1 MRYTPH
7 TPAEVEAM
15 LQAIGASSVAEVV
28 AHVPAALRDTAG
40 LALPPGLDE
49 RAMRTELATLAGR
62 NRSDGL
68 AFLGAGAYPHFIPA
82 AVEQLA
88 GRAEFATAYTPYQ
101 PEVSQG
107 TLQASFEFQSAIAA
121 LMGMEV
127 ANAGMYDGA
136 TAAAEA
142 VLMSQR
148 LRPGRPLVLVARAL
162 HPHYRQVI
170 TTYLAGIKDVEMVE
184 VPYGPDG
191 ATALPAAD
199 LLRRASCLV
208 LGYPNAFGIVED
220 LTRAAEVAHAEDCLL
235 VSATA
240 EALAL
245 AMLKTPGASGVDLA
259 VAEGQ
264 SLGLAL
270 GYGGPG
276 LGLFTS
282 RERFVR
288 NLPGRLVGE
297 TVDVRGQR
305 GYVLTL
311 ATREQHI
318 RRERATSN
326 ICTNQGLCAIQ
337 VVVYLSLLGRHGL
350 ASLAERNLRGA
361 HALAERL
368 GAVGT
373 LRFAAPYFN
382 EFVLTLPGA
391 RRRWQH
397 ALADGIV
404 AGLPLGDWYP
414 ELEDALLICATELHD
429 TAAMERLVV
438 ALDTQ
443 GAAAEP
449 ARRGRR
455 S

>member
-7 TPAEVEAM
+7 TPAEIETM
-15 LQAIGASSVAEVV
+15 LRAIGAQSVEALV
-28 AHVPAALRDTAG
+28 AHVPAPLRERAS
-40 LALPPGLDE
+40 LATLPPGVDE
-49 RAMRTELATLAGR
+49 RTMRSELAALASR
-62 NRSDGL
+62 NRTDGV

-121 LMGMEV
+121 LTGMEV

-136 TAAAEA
+136 TATAEA

-148 LRPGRPLVLVARAL
+148 LRPGRPLVLVSRAL
-162 HPHYRQVI
+162 HPQYRQVI
-170 TTYLAGIKDVEMVE
+170 TTYLAGIKDVELVE
-184 VPYGPDG
+184 IPYGPDG
-191 ATALPAAD
+191 TTPLPTTD
-199 LLRRASCLV
+199 LLRRASCVV
-208 LGYPNAFGIVED
+208 LGYPNVFGVVED
-220 LTRAAEVAHAEDCLL
+220 LTHAAEVLHAEDCLL
-235 VSATA
+235 VSATT

-245 AMLKTPGASGVDLA
+245 ALLKTPGAAGVDIA

-264 SLGLAL
+264 SLGLSLA
-270 GYGGPG
+270 YGGPG

-297 TVDVRGQR
+297 TVDVRGRR

-326 ICTNQGLCAIQ
+326 ICTNQGLCAVQ

-350 ASLAERNLRGA
+350 ASVAERNLRGA
-361 HALAERL
+361 HVLAERL
-368 GAVGT
+368 RGT
-373 LRFAAPYFN
+373 ASIRFSGPYFN
-382 EFVLTLPGA
+382 EFVLSVPDA

-397 ALADGIV
+397 ALADGVI
-404 AGLPLGDWYP
+404 AGFPLGDWYP
-414 ELEDALLICATELHD
+414 ELEDTLLLCATELHD
-429 TAAMERLVV
+429 AEAMDRLVA
-438 ALDTQ
+438 ALGADRAA
-443 GAAAEP
+443 GAA
-449 ARRGRR
+449 RIGGR

>member
-1 MRYTPH
+1 
-7 TPAEVEAM
+7 M
-15 LQAIGASSVAEVV
+15 LQVVGAPNLEGLV
-28 AHVPAALRDTAG
+28 AHVPAALRATAA
-40 LALPPGLDE
+40 LALPAGLDE
-49 RAMRTELATLAGR
+49 RAMRAELATLAGR
-62 NRSDGL
+62 NRTDHV

-88 GRAEFATAYTPYQ
+88 GRSEFATAYTPYQ

-107 TLQASFEFQSAIAA
+107 TLQASFEFQSSIAA

-127 ANAGMYDGA
+127 SNAGMYDGA
-136 TAAAEA
+136 TATAEA

-148 LRPGRPLVLVARAL
+148 LRPGRPVVLVSRAL
-162 HPHYRQVI
+162 HPHYRQVVA
-170 TTYLAGIKDVEMVE
+170 TYLVGIKDVELVE

-191 ATALPAAD
+191 STPVPAAD

-208 LGYPNAFGIVED
+208 VGYPNVFGVVED
-220 LTRAAEVAHAEDCLL
+220 LTRAVEGAHAEDCLV
-235 VSATA
+235 VSATG

-245 AMLKTPGASGVDLA
+245 AALKTPGASGVDVA

-270 GYGGPG
+270 AYGGPG
-276 LGLFTS
+276 LGLFAS
-282 RERFVR
+282 RERFIR
-288 NLPGRLVGE
+288 SLPGRLVGE
-297 TVDVRGQR
+297 TVDVHGRR

-337 VVVYLSLLGRHGL
+337 VVVYLALLGRHGL

-368 GAVGT
+368 GGIGA

-382 EFVLTLPGA
+382 EFVLTVPGA
-391 RRRWQH
+391 RRRWHH
-397 ALADGIV
+397 ALAEGVV

-429 TAAMERLVV
+429 TAAMDRLLAALEPEAPAV
-438 ALDTQ
+438 A
-443 GAAAEP
+443 
-449 ARRGRR
+449 ARSGRT

>member
-1 MRYTPH
+1 
-7 TPAEVEAM
+7 VE
-15 LQAIGASSVAEVV
+15 
-28 AHVPAALRDTAG
+28 
-40 LALPPGLDE
+40 
-49 RAMRTELATLAGR
+49 
-62 NRSDGL
+62 
-68 AFLGAGAYPHFIPA
+68 
-82 AVEQLA
+82 
-88 GRAEFATAYTPYQ
+88 
-101 PEVSQG
+101 
-107 TLQASFEFQSAIAA
+107 
-121 LMGMEV
+121 
-127 ANAGMYDGA
+127 
-136 TAAAEA
+136 
-142 VLMSQR
+142 
-148 LRPGRPLVLVARAL
+148 LVA
-162 HPHYRQVI
+162 
-170 TTYLAGIKDVEMVE
+170 

-191 ATALPAAD
+191 STPLPAAD

-208 LGYPNAFGIVED
+208 VGYPNVFGVVED
-220 LTRAAEVAHAEDCLL
+220 LTRAVEGAHAEDCLV

-245 AMLKTPGASGVDLA
+245 AALKTPGASGVDVA

-270 GYGGPG
+270 AYGGPG
-276 LGLFTS
+276 LGLFAS

-297 TVDVRGQR
+297 TVDGHGRR

-361 HALAERL
+361 HALAERM
-368 GAVGT
+368 GGMGT

-382 EFVLTLPGA
+382 EFVLTIPGA

-397 ALADGIV
+397 ALAEGVV

-429 TAAMERLVV
+429 TAAMDRLMA
-438 ALDTQ
+438 ALEPQ
-443 GAAAEP
+443 ASAKPAPGGAT
-449 ARRGRR
+449 

>member
-15 LQAIGASSVAEVV
+15 LHTVGAPNLEGLV
-28 AHVPAALRDTAG
+28 AHVPAALRETAA
-40 LALPPGLDE
+40 LALPAGLDE
-49 RAMRTELATLAGR
+49 RAMRAELGTLAGR
-62 NRSDGL
+62 NRTDGV

-88 GRAEFATAYTPYQ
+88 GRSEFATAYTPYQ

-107 TLQASFEFQSAIAA
+107 TLQASFEFQSSIAA

-127 ANAGMYDGA
+127 SNAGMYDGA
-136 TAAAEA
+136 TATAEA

-148 LRPGRPLVLVARAL
+148 LRPGRPVVLMSRAV
-162 HPHYRQVI
+162 HPHYRQVVA
-170 TTYLAGIKDVEMVE
+170 TYLTGIKDVELVE

-191 ATALPAAD
+191 STPLPAAD

-208 LGYPNAFGIVED
+208 VGYPNVFGVVED
-220 LTRAAEVAHAEDCLL
+220 LTRAVEGAHAEDCLV

-245 AMLKTPGASGVDLA
+245 AALKTPGASGVDVA

-270 GYGGPG
+270 AYGGPG
-276 LGLFTS
+276 LGLFAS

-297 TVDVRGQR
+297 TVDGHRRR

-361 HALAERL
+361 HAMAERL
-368 GAVGT
+368 RGIGT

-382 EFVLTLPGA
+382 EFVLTVPGA

-397 ALADGIV
+397 ALAKGVV

-429 TAAMERLVV
+429 TAAMDRLMA
-438 ALDTQ
+438 ALEPQ
-443 GAAAEP
+443 ASAKAARGGAT
-449 ARRGRR
+449 

>member
-7 TPAEVEAM
+7 TAAEIEVM
-15 LQAIGASSVAEVV
+15 LQAIGASSLEALV
-28 AHVPAALRDTAG
+28 AHVPAALRKTA
-40 LALPPGLDE
+40 APELPAGLDE
-49 RAMRTELATLAGR
+49 RAMRAELTTLAGR
-62 NRSDGL
+62 NRTDGVV
-68 AFLGAGAYPHFIPA
+68 FLGAGAYPHFIPA

-107 TLQASFEFQSAIAA
+107 TLQASFEFQSSIAA

-136 TAAAEA
+136 TATAEA

-148 LRPGRPLVLVARAL
+148 LRPGRPLVLVGRAL
-162 HPHYRQVI
+162 HPQYRQVI
-170 TTYLAGIKDVEMVE
+170 ATYLTGIKDVEMVE
-184 VPYGPDG
+184 VPYGLDG
-191 ATALPAAD
+191 ATPLPAAD

-208 LGYPNAFGIVED
+208 LGYPNAFGVVED
-220 LTRAAEVAHAEDCLL
+220 LTHAVEVAHAEDCL
-235 VSATA
+235 VISATA

-245 AMLKTPGASGVDLA
+245 ALLKTPGASGVDVA

-297 TVDVRGQR
+297 TVDVHGRR

-368 GAVGT
+368 RGIGT
-373 LRFAAPYFN
+373 PRFAAPYFN

-397 ALADGIV
+397 ALAEGVV

-414 ELEDALLICATELHD
+414 ELEDALLICATEIHD
-429 TAAMERLVV
+429 TAAMDRLLA
-438 ALDTQ
+438 ALDAQ
-443 GAAAEP
+443 APAEQ
-449 ARRGRR
+449 ARRGKR

>member
-7 TPAEVEAM
+7 TSAEIEAM
-15 LQAIGASSVAEVV
+15 LQTVGAPNLESLV
-28 AHVPAALRDTAG
+28 AHVPAALRETAA
-40 LALPPGLDE
+40 LALPAGLDE
-49 RAMRTELATLAGR
+49 RAMRAELGTLAGR
-62 NRSDGL
+62 NRTDGV

-88 GRAEFATAYTPYQ
+88 GRSEFATAYTPYQ

-107 TLQASFEFQSAIAA
+107 TLQASFEFQSSIAA
-121 LMGMEV
+121 LTGMEV

-136 TAAAEA
+136 TATAEA

-148 LRPGRPLVLVARAL
+148 LRPGRPVVLVSRAV
-162 HPHYRQVI
+162 HPHYRQVVA
-170 TTYLAGIKDVEMVE
+170 TYLTGIKDVELVE

-191 ATALPAAD
+191 STPLPAAD

-208 LGYPNAFGIVED
+208 VGYPNVFGVVED
-220 LTRAAEVAHAEDCLL
+220 LTRAVEGAHAEDCLV

-245 AMLKTPGASGVDLA
+245 AAFKTPGASGVDVA

-270 GYGGPG
+270 AYGGPG
-276 LGLFTS
+276 LGLFAS

-297 TVDVRGQR
+297 TVDGHGRR

-368 GAVGT
+368 RGIGT

-382 EFVLTLPGA
+382 EFVLTVPGA

-397 ALADGIV
+397 ALAEGVV

-429 TAAMERLVV
+429 TAAMERLMA
-438 ALDTQ
+438 ALEPEASAK
-443 GAAAEP
+443 GA
-449 ARRGRR
+449 RGGVT

>member
-7 TPAEVEAM
+7 TPAEVDAM
-15 LQAIGASSVAEVV
+15 LRAIGAPNLAALVE
-28 AHVPAALRDTAG
+28 HVPAALRASAG
-40 LALPPGLDE
+40 LALPPGVDE
-49 RAMRTELATLAGR
+49 PAMRAELGALAAR
-62 NRSDGL
+62 NRTDGV

-82 AVEQLA
+82 AVEQVA

-107 TLQASFEFQSAIAA
+107 TLQATFEFQSAVAA
-121 LMGMEV
+121 LLGMEV

-136 TAAAEA
+136 TATAEA

-148 LRPGRPLVLVARAL
+148 LRPGRPLVLVSRAV
-162 HPHYRQVI
+162 HPQYRQVVA
-170 TTYLAGIKDVEMVE
+170 TYLAGIKDVELVE
-184 VPYGPDG
+184 VPYGADG
-191 ATALPAAD
+191 TTPIPAAD

-208 LGYPNAFGIVED
+208 LGYPNVFGVVED
-220 LTRAAEVAHAEDCLL
+220 LTRAAATVHAEDCLL

-245 AMLKTPGASGVDLA
+245 ALLKTPGACDVDVA

-270 GYGGPG
+270 AYGGPG
-276 LGLFTS
+276 LGLFAS

-297 TVDVRGQR
+297 TVDVEGRR

-350 ASLAERNLRGA
+350 AQLAERNVRGA
-361 HALAERL
+361 HALAARL
-368 GAVGT
+368 HGVGT
-373 LRFAAPYFN
+373 LAFAGPYFN
-382 EFVLTLPGA
+382 EFVLRLPDA

-397 ALADGIV
+397 ALASGVV

-414 ELEDALLICATELHD
+414 ELEDALVLCATELHD
-429 TAAMERLVV
+429 AAAIDRLVA
-438 ALDTQ
+438 ALGGEERDAVRA
-443 GAAAEP
+443 G
-449 ARRGRR
+449 GR

>member
-1 MRYTPH
+1 
-7 TPAEVEAM
+7 
-15 LQAIGASSVAEVV
+15 
-28 AHVPAALRDTAG
+28 VPAGLRATAG
-40 LALPPGLDE
+40 LSTLPAGLDE
-49 RAMRTELATLAGR
+49 RAMRTELAGFAAQ
-62 NRSDGL
+62 NRTDTVG
-68 AFLGAGAYPHFIPA
+68 FLGAGAYPHFIPA

-107 TLQASFEFQSAIAA
+107 TLQASFEFQSSIAA
-121 LMGMEV
+121 LTGMEV

-136 TAAAEA
+136 TATAEA

-148 LRPGRPLVLVARAL
+148 LRPGRPLVLVSRAL
-162 HPHYRQVI
+162 HPHYRQTI
-170 TTYLAGIKDVEMVE
+170 TTYLAGIKDVELVE

-191 ATALPAAD
+191 TTPLPAAD
-199 LLRRASCLV
+199 LLRRASCVV
-208 LGYPNAFGIVED
+208 LGYPNVFGVVED
-220 LTRAAEVAHAEDCLL
+220 LTRAADVAHAEDCLL

-245 AMLKTPGASGVDLA
+245 ALLKTPGAAGVDIA

-264 SLGLAL
+264 SLGLSLA
-270 GYGGPG
+270 YGGPG

-297 TVDVRGQR
+297 TVDVHGRRGF
-305 GYVLTL
+305 VLTL

-326 ICTNQGLCAIQ
+326 ICTNQGLCAVQ

-350 ASLAERNLRGA
+350 ASVAERNLRGA

-368 GAVGT
+368 GGIAT
-373 LRFAAPYFN
+373 PRFSGPFFN
-382 EFVLTLPGA
+382 EFVLTVPDA

-397 ALADGIV
+397 ALAEGV
-404 AGLPLGDWYP
+404 LAGLPLGDWYP
-414 ELEDALLICATELHD
+414 ELEDALLLCATELHD
-429 TAAMERLVV
+429 ETAMDRLVT
-438 ALDTQ
+438 ALSA
-443 GAAAEP
+443 GAAAQP
-449 ARRGRR
+449 ARAGGR

>member
-15 LQAIGASSVAEVV
+15 LHTVGASNLEGLV
-28 AHVPAALRDTAG
+28 AHVPAALRETAA
-40 LALPPGLDE
+40 LALPAGLDE
-49 RAMRTELATLAGR
+49 RAMRAELETLAGR
-62 NRSDGL
+62 NRTDGV

-88 GRAEFATAYTPYQ
+88 GRSEFATAYTPYQ

-107 TLQASFEFQSAIAA
+107 TLQASFEFQSSIAA

-136 TAAAEA
+136 TATAEA

-148 LRPGRPLVLVARAL
+148 LRPGRPVVLMSRAV
-162 HPHYRQVI
+162 HPHYRQVVA
-170 TTYLAGIKDVEMVE
+170 TYLTGIKDVELVE

-191 ATALPAAD
+191 STPLPAAD

-208 LGYPNAFGIVED
+208 LAYPNVFGVVED
-220 LTRAAEVAHAEDCLL
+220 LTRAVEGAHPEDCLV

-245 AMLKTPGASGVDLA
+245 AALKTPGASGVDVA

-270 GYGGPG
+270 AYGGPG
-276 LGLFTS
+276 LGLFAS

-297 TVDVRGQR
+297 TVDGYGRR

-368 GAVGT
+368 RGIGT

-382 EFVLTLPGA
+382 EFVLTVPGA

-397 ALADGIV
+397 ALVAGVV

-429 TAAMERLVV
+429 TAAMDRLMAVLEPQ
-438 ALDTQ
+438 ASAKAARG
-443 GAAAEP
+443 GAT
-449 ARRGRR
+449 

>member
-1 MRYTPH
+1 
-7 TPAEVEAM
+7 M
-15 LQAIGASSVAEVV
+15 LRAIGAPSVEALV
-28 AHVPAALRDTAG
+28 AHVPAPLRERAS
-40 LALPPGLDE
+40 LAALPPGVDE
-49 RAMRTELATLAGR
+49 RTMRNELAALAAR
-62 NRSDGL
+62 NRTDGV

-121 LMGMEV
+121 LTGMEV

-136 TAAAEA
+136 TATAEA

-148 LRPGRPLVLVARAL
+148 LRPGRPLVLVSRAL
-162 HPHYRQVI
+162 HPQYRQVV
-170 TTYLAGIKDVEMVE
+170 TTYLAGIKDVELVE
-184 VPYGPDG
+184 IPYGPDG
-191 ATALPAAD
+191 TTALPTTD

-208 LGYPNAFGIVED
+208 LGYPNVFGVVED
-220 LTRAAEVAHAEDCLL
+220 LTRAAEVVHAEDCLL
-235 VSATA
+235 VSATT

-245 AMLKTPGASGVDLA
+245 ALLKTPGAADVDIA

-264 SLGLAL
+264 SLGLSLA
-270 GYGGPG
+270 YGGPG

-297 TVDVRGQR
+297 TVDVHGRR

-326 ICTNQGLCAIQ
+326 ICTNQGLCAVQ

-361 HALAERL
+361 HVVAERL
-368 GAVGT
+368 RGIGSI
-373 LRFAAPYFN
+373 RFSGPHFN
-382 EFVLTLPGA
+382 EFVLSVPDA

-397 ALADGIV
+397 ALADGVI
-404 AGLPLGDWYP
+404 AGFPLGDWYP
-414 ELEDALLICATELHD
+414 ELEDTLLLCATELHD
-429 TAAMERLVV
+429 AEAMDRLVA
-438 ALDTQ
+438 ALGADRHA
-443 GAAAEP
+443 GAA
-449 ARRGRR
+449 RIGGR

>member
-1 MRYTPH
+1 MR
-7 TPAEVEAM
+7 AE
-15 LQAIGASSVAEVV
+15 LG
-28 AHVPAALRDTAG
+28 
-40 LALPPGLDE
+40 
-49 RAMRTELATLAGR
+49 TLAGR
-62 NRSDGL
+62 NRTDGV

-88 GRAEFATAYTPYQ
+88 GRSEFATAYTPYQ

-107 TLQASFEFQSAIAA
+107 TLQASFEFQSSIAV
-121 LMGMEV
+121 LTGMEV

-136 TAAAEA
+136 TATAEA

-148 LRPGRPLVLVARAL
+148 LRPGRPVVLVSRAV
-162 HPHYRQVI
+162 HPHYRQVVA
-170 TTYLAGIKDVEMVE
+170 TYLTGIKDVELVE
-184 VPYGPDG
+184 VPYGPVG
-191 ATALPAAD
+191 STPLPAAD

-208 LGYPNAFGIVED
+208 LGYPNVFGVVED
-220 LTRAAEVAHAEDCLL
+220 LTRAVEGAHAEDCLV
-235 VSATA
+235 VSATS

-245 AMLKTPGASGVDLA
+245 AALKTPGASGVDVA

-270 GYGGPG
+270 AYGGPG
-276 LGLFTS
+276 LGLFAS

-297 TVDVRGQR
+297 TVDGHGRR

-361 HALAERL
+361 HAMAERL
-368 GAVGT
+368 RGIGT

-382 EFVLTLPGA
+382 EFVLTVPGA

-397 ALADGIV
+397 ALAKGVV

-429 TAAMERLVV
+429 TAAMERLMA
-438 ALDTQ
+438 ALEPQ
-443 GAAAEP
+443 ASAKAA
-449 ARRGRR
+449 RGGGT